1 MKKIIRSL
9 ENKQEEIKEENQE
22 IEMNERDLMELVIEE
37 VNSKTLNLVG
47 HFDYKM
53 VAYVR
58 EFANQL
64 WYFEN
69 DDFRPLYI
77 NISSHGGFAS
87 DLLAILDILQDLKD
101 EWGCTIITNCNG
113 YAESCGFIL
122 WSYGDERYM
131 GKFGEMMCHQIS
143 YNYENNLSGHEQE
156 LKRTKKMQEKIDRII
171 MEKTGLTKKILN
183 KWYREGDHF
192 IDKDEALKLNILT
205 PEDDE

>member
-1 MKKIIRSL
+1 MKKIMKKL
-9 ENKQEEIKEENQE
+9 EEKQEQVNEERM
-22 IEMNERDLMELVIEE
+22 EMNERDLMELVMEE

-47 HFDYKM
+47 CFDFKM

-64 WYFEN
+64 WYFEQ
-69 DDFRPLYI
+69 DETRPLYI

-87 DLLAILDILQDLKD
+87 DLLAILDILEDLKD

-113 YAESCGFIL
+113 YAKSCGFIL
-122 WSYGDERYM
+122 WSFGDERYI
-131 GKFGEMMCHQIS
+131 GNYGELMCHQIS

-156 LKRTKKMQEKIDRII
+156 LKRTKKLQEKIDRII

-183 KWYREGDHF
+183 KWYKEGDHF

>member
-1 MKKIIRSL
+1 MKKIMRNL
-9 ENKQEEIKEENQE
+9 ENKQEEVKEEKQE

-77 NISSHGGFAS
+77 NVSSHGGFAS

-101 EWGCTIITNCNG
+101 EWGCTIITNCSG